1 MLASAP
7 EVWREPANARA
18 AIIYTLSGGRPEL
31 LHRLI
36 LDQLLP
42 AGDMEL
48 ARGALAYAV
57 GRREDAWSLLEGVD
71 ARALPASLGANVAL
85 AQVSLSMDSDQA
97 RAVQYLETARLLA
110 PGTLIEEAALR
121 RQLTVASGMADADGF
136 MALARQYLRRFP
148 NSVYVANFLR
158 AFPELWA
165 DLDLPGDAESFGK
178 LEATVEGLHP
188 EDRRAVYLAFAFD
201 RLMAGEIEIARL
213 VATGA
218 ADLADTGSAEA
229 LRAALYQAA
238 AQVATP
244 APGAALDAIRAIDPA
259 ALSSGDAELHAAAL
273 AIAEQVWREPDAARL
288 AEGDLESGMEA
299 AEVLER
305 ARASIAA
312 ADALMERTR

>member
-1 MLASAP
+1 
-7 EVWREPANARA
+7 
-18 AIIYTLSGGRPEL
+18 
-31 LHRLI
+31 
-36 LDQLLP
+36 
-42 AGDMEL
+42 
-48 ARGALAYAV
+48 
-57 GRREDAWSLLEGVD
+57 
-71 ARALPASLGANVAL
+71 
-85 AQVSLSMDSDQA
+85 
-97 RAVQYLETARLLA
+97 
-110 PGTLIEEAALR
+110 
-121 RQLTVASGMADADGF
+121 

-148 NSVYVANFLR
+148 ASVYAANFLR

-178 LEATVEGLHP
+178 LEATVDGMRP
-188 EDRRAVYLAFAFD
+188 EDRRSVYLALAFD

-259 ALSSGDAELHAAAL
+259 ALSPGDAELHAAAL
-273 AIAEQVWREPDAARL
+273 AIVEQVWREPDAARL
-288 AEGDLESGMEA
+288 AEGDLERDMEA